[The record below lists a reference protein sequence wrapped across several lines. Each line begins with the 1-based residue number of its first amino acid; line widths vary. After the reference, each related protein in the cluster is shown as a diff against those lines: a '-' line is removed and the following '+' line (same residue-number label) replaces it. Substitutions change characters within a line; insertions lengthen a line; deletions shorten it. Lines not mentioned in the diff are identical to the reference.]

1 MFFALTLPRQTARLV
16 VRCSPKNRC
25 HGQANRSH
33 CCLVLGCLLVE
44 SPRPRIYRIRGNRC
58 TNSTAKSIGFVS
70 SVRSINRCNITLFC
84 DNPRTSQ
91 QPLGIFATWKRFL
104 YHFLAFLFS
113 VFVHH
118 HLHNSSNFAAKIHLF
133 PNTASLYITFLA
145 WTPHHPHF
153 AGLFSKQC
161 FTISVW
167 LRFGII
173 SGLTFPVA
181 PTILQN
187 DDKIVW
193 AFPNLFPVLSLNQ
206 WQTCC

>member
-1 MFFALTLPRQTARLV
+1 MPPPGYNSFPSTNTPLTESNDFTLAISLMVCSYSITAQSRW
-16 VRCSPKNRC
+16 RRRRSPKNRC
-25 HGQANRSH
+25 HGQANHSH

-145 WTPHHPHF
+145 WPFSLHHSHRHIMP
-153 AGLFSKQC
+153 
-161 FTISVW
+161 
-167 LRFGII
+167 R
-173 SGLTFPVA
+173 
-181 PTILQN
+181 
-187 DDKIVW
+187 
-193 AFPNLFPVLSLNQ
+193 
-206 WQTCC
+206 